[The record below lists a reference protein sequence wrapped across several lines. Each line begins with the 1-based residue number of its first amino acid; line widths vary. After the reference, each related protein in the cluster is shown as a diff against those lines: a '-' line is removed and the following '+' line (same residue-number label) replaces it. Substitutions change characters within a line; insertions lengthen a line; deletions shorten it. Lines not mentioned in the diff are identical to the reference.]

1 MRVDHDAGRAA
12 RVAVG
17 LAAGVLTGVAG
28 VLDFSM
34 DFGVA
39 VGVCERAEGTVLKFC
54 QYCLLWLSFQESPH

>member
-17 LAAGVLTGVAG
+17 LAAGVLTGMARI
-28 VLDFSM
+28 LAFSM

-39 VGVCERAEGTVLKFC
+39 VGVCERAEGTVLNFC
-54 QYCLLWLSFQESPH
+54 QYCLVWLNFQENPH